1 MPFPQRLQKAKREEP
16 FSRFL
21 DIFKKIEINIP
32 FAEVI
37 NQMPTYAKFLKEIL
51 SKKRK
56 ITEEGIVNL
65 TATCSA
71 IIQQKLPSK
80 MKDPGSFTIPCS
92 IGKFEFK
99 KALCDSGASIN
110 LMPLSVVQRLS
121 LGELTPTAITLQM
134 ADRSMAQPEGILE
147 DVLVKVGKFIF
158 LVDFVIMKME
168 EDTQVPLLLGRPF
181 LATGA
186 ALIDVQK
193 GELTLRVGS
202 EAVHFNLNMS
212 LEHPNVD
219 TESCMVIENNSLL
232 SVELNSDCTLQHC
245 IDEIETNF

>member
-1 MPFPQRLQKAKREEP
+1 MPFPQRLQKAKREEQ

-32 FAEVI
+32 FAKVI

-56 ITEEGIVNL
+56 IAEEGIVNL

-71 IIQQKLPSK
+71 VIQQKLPAK
-80 MKDPGSFTIPCS
+80 IKDPGSFTIPCS
-92 IGKFEFK
+92 IWKYEFK

-110 LMPLSVVQRLS
+110 LMPLSMVQRLS
-121 LGELTPTAITLQM
+121 LGKLTLTAITLQM
-134 ADRSMAQPEGILE
+134 AERSMAQPEGVLE
-147 DVLVKVGKFIF
+147 DVLVNVGKFIF
-158 LVDFVIMKME
+158 PMDFAIMKME

-186 ALIDVQK
+186 ALIDV
-193 GELTLRVGS
+193 
-202 EAVHFNLNMS
+202 
-212 LEHPNVD
+212 
-219 TESCMVIENNSLL
+219 
-232 SVELNSDCTLQHC
+232 
-245 IDEIETNF
+245 